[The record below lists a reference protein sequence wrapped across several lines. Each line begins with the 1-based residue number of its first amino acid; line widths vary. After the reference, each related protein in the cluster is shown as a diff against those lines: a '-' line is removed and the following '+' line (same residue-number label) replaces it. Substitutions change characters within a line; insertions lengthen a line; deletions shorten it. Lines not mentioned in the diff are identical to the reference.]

1 MYVCMYL
8 HYRKVAT
15 IDPESSTSE
24 ELMKAITN
32 SDGLGIAELFDKLV
46 RVERVRPSCVS
57 LVHTY
62 IHTFI
67 HYILLTSFLQ
77 MRPRGTGA
85 LVREGSQARGRGVHA
100 AGVERRGA
108 QSPDH
113 R

>member
-8 HYRKVAT
+8 NYRKVAT

-67 HYILLTSFLQ
+67 HSMLLTFFLANA
-77 MRPRGTGA
+77 T
-85 LVREGSQARGRGVHA
+85 AR
-100 AGVERRGA
+100 
-108 QSPDH
+108 H
-113 R
+113 RSSC